1 MHYLTRNERS
11 AMDEGKEEATDQV
24 VNLASSLI
32 PATRDRQG
40 NRERERERESRQ
52 MEIAKKQRCRQSRC
66 DGRPVTP
73 STFRLSF
80 PPISCESATLS
91 IFLELRR

>member
-40 NRERERERESRQ
+40 NRERERKGVKTDGNSKETTS
-52 MEIAKKQRCRQSRC
+52 CRQSRS